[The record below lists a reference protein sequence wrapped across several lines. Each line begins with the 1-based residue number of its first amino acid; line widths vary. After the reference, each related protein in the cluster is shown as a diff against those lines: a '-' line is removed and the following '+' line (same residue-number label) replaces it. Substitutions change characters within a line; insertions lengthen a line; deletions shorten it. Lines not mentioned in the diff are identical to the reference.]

1 MERVLRII
9 KSFWHDNRSTLLI
22 TVIAGGTSGA
32 LITVV
37 FVFLEIGLNSW
48 GSVADWFSGIATLL
62 AVIVSLFL
70 SSKKEKPKIT
80 VEYSGIAGLISKNG
94 PYYCHSWSVY
104 NYSNIPAKI
113 TVVGALISKKKHI
126 ILNENSKHV
135 QHIIFNQT
143 EYFINKKIP
152 VPVESNG
159 TSEILIKVGGLLE
172 QLESSGM
179 KDESCLKFYC
189 KDNFNQWYFS
199 KEFTCE
205 EIIRLSKKAVDEN
218 NKTNIES

>member
-1 MERVLRII
+1 MKRFFRIV
-9 KSFWHDNRSTLLI
+9 KAFWHDDHSTLLI
-22 TVIAGGTSGA
+22 TMIVGGMSGA
-32 LITVV
+32 LITVI
-37 FVFLEIGLNSW
+37 FVFLEMGLNSW

-80 VEYSGIAGLISKNG
+80 VEYSGIAALMSQNGL
-94 PYYCHSWSVY
+94 YYCHSWSVY
-104 NYSNIPAKI
+104 NYSNMPAKI

-126 ILNENSKHV
+126 ILNENSKHI
-135 QHIIFNQT
+135 QNIIFNQT
-143 EYFINKKIP
+143 EYFIYNKIP
-152 VPVESNG
+152 ISVESNG
-159 TSEILIKVGGLLE
+159 TSNILIKVGGLLE
-172 QLESSGM
+172 QLESPEM

-205 EIIRLSKKAVDEN
+205 EIIEMSKRAVEEN
-218 NKTNIES
+218 NKSNMKS

>member
-1 MERVLRII
+1 MIV
-9 KSFWHDNRSTLLI
+9 
-22 TVIAGGTSGA
+22 GGMSGA
-32 LITVV
+32 LITVI

-80 VEYSGIAGLISKNG
+80 VEYSGIAALMIQNGL
-94 PYYCHSWSVY
+94 YHCHSWSVY
-104 NYSNIPAKI
+104 NYSNMPAKI

-126 ILNENSKHV
+126 ILNENSKHI
-135 QHIIFNQT
+135 QNIIFNQT
-143 EYFINKKIP
+143 EYFIYNKIP
-152 VPVESNG
+152 ISVESNG
-159 TSEILIKVGGLLE
+159 TSNILIKVGGLLE
-172 QLESSGM
+172 QLESPGM

-205 EIIRLSKKAVDEN
+205 DIIEMSKMAVEEN
-218 NKTNIES
+218 NKSNMEF